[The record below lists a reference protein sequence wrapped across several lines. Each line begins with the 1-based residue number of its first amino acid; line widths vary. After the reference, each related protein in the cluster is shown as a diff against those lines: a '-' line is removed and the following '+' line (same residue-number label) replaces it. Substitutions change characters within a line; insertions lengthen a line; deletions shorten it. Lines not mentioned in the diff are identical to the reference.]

1 MIAVIDVSGNNLT
14 SLTNALQRL
23 GYEYRLTHEPQDL
36 LRASHVILPGVGAAA
51 AGMEALIH
59 YRLVEVLKQL
69 TQPLLG
75 ICLGMQLL
83 LEYSEEGQVNC
94 LNRIP
99 GQVKRLAALPAY
111 PVPHMGWSTLQWTRP
126 TLLSQGL
133 GPDDYVYFVHSYA
146 LLNDEYAL
154 ANCQYS
160 EQFTAIVQYEN
171 VYGMQF
177 HPEKSAATGLK
188 LLNNFLQ
195 LEES

>member
-23 GYEYRLTHEPQDL
+23 GYEYKLTHEPQDL
-36 LRASHVILPGVGAAA
+36 LSASHVILPGVGAAA
-51 AGMEALIH
+51 AGMEALKR

-99 GQVKRLAALPAY
+99 GQVKRLAVLPNY
-111 PVPHMGWSTLQWTRP
+111 PVPHMGWSKLHWTRLTP
-126 TLLSQGL
+126 LSQGL
-133 GPDDYVYFVHSYA
+133 SPEDYVYFVHSYA

-160 EQFTAIVQYEN
+160 DQFTAIVQHEN

-177 HPEKSAATGLK
+177 HPEKSAEAGLK